1 MLTQE
6 GQEAARECLM
16 RSGLP
21 DTSETTANSEGPSD
35 LNLVNIDSA
44 EEETMSLVDLRRK
57 KSTDIPLEYIE
68 KVSFQLAFYFYIS
81 SNTAGRAETENK
93 SASLEDKISFT
104 IIHLF
109 IYLSV
114 CSLFV

>member
-44 EEETMSLVDLRRK
+44 EEETMSPVDLRRK

-68 KVSFQLAFYFYIS
+68 KVYFQLAFYFYIS
-81 SNTAGRAETENK
+81 SNTAGRARTENK